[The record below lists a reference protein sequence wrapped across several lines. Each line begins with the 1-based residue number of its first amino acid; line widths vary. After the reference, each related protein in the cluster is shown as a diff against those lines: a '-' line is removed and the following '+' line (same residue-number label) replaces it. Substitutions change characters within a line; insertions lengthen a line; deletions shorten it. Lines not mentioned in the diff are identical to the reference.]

1 MERTSA
7 ALLYATIS
15 HNSYAVDNYEGVHFA
30 AVVVVHLHPSHCVA
44 CCTTAALHC
53 AEVCLKRQRVVVQSS
68 TTILARMGGKGQKKG
83 WVTKGVLA
91 FWGGFG

>member
-1 MERTSA
+1 M
-7 ALLYATIS
+7 LYSTIS
-15 HNSYAVDNYEGVHFA
+15 HESYGSEKQESVHFA
-30 AVVVVHLHPSHCVA
+30 AVDVLHLHPSHCVA

-91 FWGGFG
+91 FWEGLG